1 MGAGWVLQGRLDNFA
16 RGIAEALQE
25 RLKQP
30 FNVDNRPGAS
40 EMIATQTVARSIPN
54 GYTLLLSTESPLTTN
69 QFLYER
75 IAYSPEKDFTPISLA
90 ARVPM
95 VFAASTNFPANDAK
109 EFIEVAKRRQ
119 KNPVVIASS
128 GVGGITHLPVA
139 MLAYNEGFAWSHAP
153 YRGVPPIMSDLIS
166 GRVDATLGGLA
177 VLAPFILEKKIKG
190 LAVQSDTRIKS
201 LPHVPTFKELGI
213 RDIQADFVVM
223 ISGPAGLPKNIADRI
238 SSVVAEKL
246 KDTNFQQKYM
256 EPYGLTPI
264 GSTPEELSNYLA
276 SDRER
281 QRERVK
287 LSGAKLD

>member
-1 MGAGWVLQGRLDNFA
+1 MSIRRGFVSTLLLAFIIAPGASFAADYTAKPVTVVIGYPAGGALDNFA

-139 MLAYNEGFAWSHAP
+139 MLAYNEGFDGCRRSCP
-153 YRGVPPIMSDLIS
+153 ISFPGV
-166 GRVDATLGGLA
+166 
-177 VLAPFILEKKIKG
+177 
-190 LAVQSDTRIKS
+190 
-201 LPHVPTFKELGI
+201 
-213 RDIQADFVVM
+213 
-223 ISGPAGLPKNIADRI
+223 
-238 SSVVAEKL
+238 
-246 KDTNFQQKYM
+246 
-256 EPYGLTPI
+256 
-264 GSTPEELSNYLA
+264 
-276 SDRER
+276 
-281 QRERVK
+281 
-287 LSGAKLD
+287 